1 MNKKI
6 CALFG
11 VVSPP
16 VAYASIGVS
25 IALSPWFS
33 WEKNALSDLGHAFK
47 SGVAPI
53 FNFGLLLTGF
63 LVIIYAVTTLR
74 GYARWTSY
82 SLVISAF
89 MLQLVA
95 VFDEVYGFLH
105 FVVSLLFF
113 VSLGLATLVYAVER
127 RSRLAAIGFIIGLF
141 AWVFY
146 WAEIYRAGVAVPEII
161 SSVAVMPWIVSS
173 ALSIKLGSLH
183 GADNECQQS
192 DE

>member
-11 VVSPP
+11 VVSPL

-33 WEKNALSDLGHAFK
+33 WKRNALSDLGHAVK

-63 LVIIYAVTTLR
+63 LFMIYAFTALR
-74 GYARWTSY
+74 DYARWTSY

-95 VFDEVYGFLH
+95 TFDEVYGLLH
-105 FVVSLLFF
+105 FVVSILFF
-113 VSLGLATLVYAVER
+113 VSLGSTTIVYAVER
-127 RSRLAAIGFIIGLF
+127 KSSLAVIGFIIGLF
-141 AWVFY
+141 AWIFY
-146 WAEIYRAGVAVPEII
+146 WAGIYRAGVAVPEII
-161 SSVAVMPWIVSS
+161 SSVAVIPWIIYS
-173 ALSIKLGSLH
+173 ALKL
-183 GADNECQQS
+183 
-192 DE
+192 